1 MSSAGDFHAFLR
13 FLTQEAK
20 VPLSAAMSKVQELQ
34 KAGLSSSTDI
44 SKSKVE
50 ALQNVF
56 QDEKLAKQV
65 LSAAKRVSKKRT
77 SSVDPGASKKVK
89 VEHAPDTPAVVE
101 ASLELPEPVTDEEEL
116 RNTVLVTNRAPLLLA
131 FAVQL
136 LNYTK
141 PEQPPSSRLSLAQAV
156 VSANSQTKAQSL
168 GLNNGKTAEQEG
180 WGEGQPTAKVMGREI
195 RVMKREGYEWR
206 SEDDPQGKA
215 NTTQD
220 SEAQVAKQEGFADAK
235 VEPAPQVEENPS
247 TYEPPLWGVD
257 LEALRKLGSSKKAPS
272 NPSGLPIHN
281 AESARAYL
289 LKSFDSLPV
298 REKKNTGKQ
307 SAVSKQAEKGH
318 NLGLLLGALDLLL
331 QSWARTLN
339 KEDLDKRAWNWYVN
353 VRPEVSGGVAG
364 WGQKNEVELA
374 ALLDLR
380 KPG

>member
-220 SEAQVAKQEGFADAK
+220 SEAQV
-235 VEPAPQVEENPS
+235 EENPS